1 MERSYLITM
10 CLLIMHQIYAAYWLE
25 WTMFNLPGGIQ
36 VYLLFN
42 IIIIPIVLIG
52 YKSVV
57 IKDHRANMYCYL
69 CAGLGLVTFII
80 HSVLFILEYK
90 QFDLPLSILIII
102 IILCLFSSL
111 YLLVKI
117 YSRVNSSNKNLV
129 I

>member
-1 MERSYLITM
+1 
-10 CLLIMHQIYAAYWLE
+10 MHQIDAAYWQE

-42 IIIIPIVLIG
+42 IIIIPIILIG
-52 YKSVV
+52 YKSVI

-80 HSVLFILEYK
+80 HSVLFILQYK
-90 QFDLPLSILIII
+90 QFDLPLSKVIIA
-102 IILCLFSSL
+102 LCLFSSL

-117 YSRVNSSNKNLV
+117 NSKVNSSNNGLV
-129 I
+129 L

>member
-10 CLLIMHQIYAAYWLE
+10 CLLIMHQIDAAYWQE

-42 IIIIPIVLIG
+42 IIIIPIILIG
-52 YKSVV
+52 YKSVI

-80 HSVLFILEYK
+80 HSVLFILQYK
-90 QFDLPLSILIII
+90 QFDLPLSKVIIA
-102 IILCLFSSL
+102 LCLFSSL

-117 YSRVNSSNKNLV
+117 NSKVNSSNNGLV
-129 I
+129 L

>member
-1 MERSYLITM
+1 MERSYLFTM
-10 CLLIMHQIYAAYWLE
+10 CLLIIHQIDAAYWQE

-69 CAGLGLVTFII
+69 CVGLGLVTFII
-80 HSVLFILEYK
+80 HSVLFMLEYK
-90 QFDLPLSILIII
+90 QFDLPLSIVIIA
-102 IILCLFSSL
+102 LCLFSSL
-111 YLLVKI
+111 YLLVQIHSK
-117 YSRVNSSNKNLV
+117 VNSSNKNLV
-129 I
+129 L